1 MKGVAVSARLYM
13 KCPACS
19 YFDSKVVD
27 SRPTPDGSIRRRR
40 ECLSCKKRFTTYEV
54 VETLQVFVL
63 KKDGSKE
70 PFDRAKLLTGV
81 LKACQKRPIDAEA
94 VVSDIELELQNTL
107 RQDVTTKEIG
117 EMVLTRLKSM
127 DEVAYIRFASVYREF
142 QDLETFLAELNKLRG
157 KKK

>member
-1 MKGVAVSARLYM
+1 M
-13 KCPACS
+13 KCPACG

-54 VETLQVFVL
+54 VETLQVFVM

-81 LKACQKRPIDAEA
+81 LKACQKRPINAEE
-94 VVSDIELELQNTL
+94 VVSDIELELQNSL
-107 RQDVTTKEIG
+107 KQDVTTKEIG
-117 EMVLTRLKSM
+117 EMVLTRLKNM

-142 QDLETFLAELNKLRG
+142 QDLETFLAELKKLRG